1 MRGSAARRVASL
13 LAFADDPN
21 PFVRVGAVQLYLA
34 TLVVIT
40 FMLSVVLLEMRN
52 TVQLLRT
59 SGERYHNFVE
69 QSSEAVWRIE
79 LSLPMETGLP
89 IAGQIA
95 WLREHASVAEC
106 NLTYLRLN
114 RQLGVADADARLW
127 RASGA

>member
-1 MRGSAARRVASL
+1 M
-13 LAFADDPN
+13 
-21 PFVRVGAVQLYLA
+21 QLYLA

-40 FMLSVVLLEMRN
+40 FMLSVVLLEMGN

-59 SGERYHNFVE
+59 SGEQYHNFVE

-79 LSLPMETGLP
+79 LSLPMEPGLP

-106 NLTYLRLN
+106 NLTYLCLN